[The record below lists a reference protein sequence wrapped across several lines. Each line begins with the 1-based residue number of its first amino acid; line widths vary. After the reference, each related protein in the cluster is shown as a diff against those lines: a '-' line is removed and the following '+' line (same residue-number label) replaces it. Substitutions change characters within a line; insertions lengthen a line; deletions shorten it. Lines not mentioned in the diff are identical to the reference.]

1 MKILN
6 AFKDFKKK
14 LINKFSVNRNG
25 IYKNRK
31 PILHNQYND
40 EKVDGLF
47 SDGMSMITATE
58 IIKER
63 INEDLI
69 SEYGIGELKN
79 TGRYYIARVSESNG
93 NVVHTLLVDKQN
105 GMVRLLHRKASKTS
119 LK

>member
-1 MKILN
+1 M
-6 AFKDFKKK
+6 
-14 LINKFSVNRNG
+14 
-25 IYKNRK
+25 
-31 PILHNQYND
+31 PISDNPYDD
-40 EKVDGLF
+40 ENVDEFF

-69 SEYGIGELKN
+69 SEYGIDELKN

-105 GMVRLLHRKASKTS
+105 GMVRSLHRKASKTS
-119 LK
+119 L

>member
-1 MKILN
+1 MKLLN
-6 AFKDFKKK
+6 ALRDFNRKIIHKFNV
-14 LINKFSVNRNG
+14 NKNG
-25 IYKNRK
+25 IFKNRK
-31 PILHNQYND
+31 PILDAPYDD
-40 EKVDGLF
+40 ENVDELF

-69 SEYGIGELKN
+69 SEYGIDELKN

-105 GMVRLLHRKASKTS
+105 GMVRSLHRKASKTS
-119 LK
+119 L